1 MRRDRRPRL
10 KGWVRPADT
19 GCSTIVQAVNE
30 EPTVI
35 ATARL
40 LAAIASSDADYARL
54 GLIRGDIKAWDDGA
68 RTDDRPGTSR
78 RASVVQDSEK
88 RRSRPRNRRRTI
100 GASRSSV
107 AHIVRAIRTVRAI
120 GRR

>member
-35 ATARL
+35 ATALL
-40 LAAIASSDADYARL
+40 LAATASSDADYARL
-54 GLIRGDIKAWDDGA
+54 VPTTPGLG
-68 RTDDRPGTSR
+68 
-78 RASVVQDSEK
+78 
-88 RRSRPRNRRRTI
+88 
-100 GASRSSV
+100 
-107 AHIVRAIRTVRAI
+107 
-120 GRR
+120 